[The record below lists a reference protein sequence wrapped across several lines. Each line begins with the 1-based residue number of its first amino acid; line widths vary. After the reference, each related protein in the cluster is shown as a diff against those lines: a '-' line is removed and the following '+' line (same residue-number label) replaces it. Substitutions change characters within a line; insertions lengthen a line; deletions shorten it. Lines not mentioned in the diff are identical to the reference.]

1 MIEKLQ
7 GAAQIPQSRTGT
19 PTRTASGVTS
29 PAFGSML
36 QQQMEFRDLSR
47 TQAAVGTPVA
57 QAVQQADIAQAVQQN
72 AMAQAV
78 QQSLAAQR
86 TLSAQAV
93 QQSEPQSRTRQTV
106 NFSKHALARVEERG
120 IEITPDLMGRLADS
134 VEKAQEKGAKNILAF
149 SDSQAF
155 IVNIPYGRVITAM
168 SGEEMRE
175 NIFTN
180 IDGAV
185 LL

>member
-7 GAAQIPQSRTGT
+7 GAAQIRTGNANAKRSAKT
-19 PTRTASGVTS
+19 
-29 PAFGSML
+29 PAFGAML
-36 QQQMEFRDLSR
+36 QQRVEQRDASR
-47 TQAAVGTPVA
+47 IQGTAPQSGVSATQAAQVGV
-57 QAVQQADIAQAVQQN
+57 
-72 AMAQAV
+72 
-78 QQSLAAQR
+78 
-86 TLSAQAV
+86 SAI
-93 QQSEPQSRTRQTV
+93 SRQTV
-106 NFSKHALARVEERG
+106 NFSKHALARAEERG
-120 IEITPDLMGRLADS
+120 IALTPDLMGKLADS

-168 SGEEMRE
+168 SGDEMKR

>member
-1 MIEKLQ
+1 MIDKLH
-7 GAAQIPQSRTGT
+7 GAAQIPQSLTGNA
-19 PTRTASGVTS
+19 PRNASGAT
-29 PAFGSML
+29 PAFGAML
-36 QQQMEFRDLSR
+36 QQQMGRRDAAQ
-47 TQAAVGTPVA
+47 TQAVA
-57 QAVQQADIAQAVQQN
+57 QSASVEAIRQDALTQSAIAQAIR
-72 AMAQAV
+72 
-78 QQSLAAQR
+78 QSAIVPAA
-86 TLSAQAV
+86 
-93 QQSEPQSRTRQTV
+93 PQSATTPRTV

-168 SGEEMRE
+168 SGDEMRE
-175 NIFTN
+175 NVFTN